1 MILATL
7 KMDFAPQKFD
17 EAMQILCS
25 IIDRTKAE
33 PGCISCSV
41 YQDMGNEHLVVFE
54 EKWRCDADLK
64 CHLSSDDYQ
73 KVLLVMEMAITSP
86 EIRFDTITDSG
97 GVEIIE
103 EARIR
108 K

>member
-1 MILATL
+1 
-7 KMDFAPQKFD
+7 
-17 EAMQILCS
+17 
-25 IIDRTKAE
+25 
-33 PGCISCSV
+33 
-41 YQDMGNEHLVVFE
+41 
-54 EKWRCDADLK
+54 
-64 CHLSSDDYQ
+64 
-73 KVLLVMEMAITSP
+73 MAITSP